1 MRADTLGDLALK
13 HQDHPSNRATHLV
26 EPAQDRACRVE
37 RQIADHLDRWPLD
50 HRREF
55 DFKEITAYDA
65 HGGMSRERALKAFRK
80 SRVKFD
86 QP

>member
-55 DFKEITAYDA
+55 DFKEIRHTTRTAGCPA
-65 HGGMSRERALKAFRK
+65 NAFLKALRK